1 MNSIIRAFFR
11 LYHYLFSNTLH
22 GTHSP
27 FVYTFLENVVY
38 QESAHKD
45 KAIGLLYRIAKTRP
59 NEELWM
65 IKPTEPVLA
74 ALSELKNPIQ
84 KETTAFGD
92 KMLPIVYFGEQMHP
106 AEMLDTYH
114 LLKNRTDSNSVFIF
128 SKIRETQTRKKVWKH
143 ICKDSKNIISIDLF
157 DTGILFFD
165 VKKPKEHFKI
175 FYR

>member
-1 MNSIIRAFFR
+1 MNSIIRAFSW

-27 FVYTFLENVVY
+27 FVYSFLENVVY

-45 KAIGLLYRIAKTRP
+45 KTIGLLYRIAKTRP
-59 NEELWM
+59 NEEVRM
-65 IKPTEPVLA
+65 IKATEPVLA

-84 KETTAFGD
+84 TQATELGN
-92 KMLPIVYFGEQMHP
+92 KMLSIVYFGEGMHP
-106 AEMLDTYH
+106 ADMLDTYH
-114 LLKNRTDSNSVFIF
+114 LLKKRTDSKSVFIF